1 MARSSNRTLLLSGM
15 VFALLFTVACGASS
29 SSSTRTEPT
38 GVGPATVYINNQSAE
53 SIYYIHM
60 SPSSQSTWGSDLL
73 GSNVLLP
80 GQSWMLTNISEGYWD
95 VRVVDA
101 SGNAKELYNEWVGAG
116 GVYDWYI
123 DAYNW
128 N

>member
-1 MARSSNRTLLLSGM
+1 MILSLLL
-15 VFALLFTVACGASS
+15 TVACGSS
-29 SSSTRTEPT
+29 SSSTRTAAT
-38 GVGPATVYINNQSAE
+38 GVGPGTVYINNQSAE

-60 SPSSQSTWGSDLL
+60 SPSSQDTWGADLL

-80 GQSWMLTNISEGYWD
+80 GQYTMLSNIGEGYWD
-95 VRVVDA
+95 VRVVDS
-101 SGNAKELYNEWVGAG
+101 SGNVKELYNEWVGAG